1 MFVAIQDDEDFKL
14 SGITYTDIRCVSS
27 KYYFVVYSLSS
38 FPLLGTTSIS
48 PCGRLQIKKTKTFWP
63 PQRQKRA
70 LC

>member
-1 MFVAIQDDEDFKL
+1 MFVAIQDDKDFKL
-14 SGITYTDIRCVSS
+14 SGITYTDIRCIF
-27 KYYFVVYSLSS
+27 KILFCFLFTFS
-38 FPLLGTTSIS
+38 FLLLGMTSIS